1 MADSEPIA
9 MHRRAGRL
17 RSPYRMHVVV
27 LVVTFVVIALVLVAV
42 SAVKQHTC
50 LVEMQADS
58 LGGLPASGIPA
69 LCASRFHTHVE
80 HSLVVAGA
88 IALVVAPAVAIWT
101 MSGPRRRRPN
111 RA

>member
-1 MADSEPIA
+1 M
-9 MHRRAGRL
+9 
-17 RSPYRMHVVV
+17 VV
-27 LVVTFVVIALVLVAV
+27 LVVTFVVMALVLVAV

-50 LVEMQADS
+50 LVEMQADP

-69 LCASRFHTHVE
+69 FCASRFHGHVE

-88 IALVVAPAVAIWT
+88 IALFVAPVVAIWR
-101 MSGPRRRRPN
+101 MPGPRRGKPN